1 MIEDTTAK
9 KVDETIEALC
19 DWIQS
24 ELPVTG
30 SMSADAIVPEIVKA
44 LAVLVAV
51 RGHVGGEKDER
62 SNKNNPCA
70 Q

>member
-1 MIEDTTAK
+1 MREDTTAK

-44 LAVLVAV
+44 LAVLIAA
-51 RGHVGGEKDER
+51 RGIAEQIQADRHTDKRKG
-62 SNKNNPCA
+62 
-70 Q
+70 

>member
-51 RGHVGGEKDER
+51 RGACR
-62 SNKNNPCA
+62 R
-70 Q
+70 